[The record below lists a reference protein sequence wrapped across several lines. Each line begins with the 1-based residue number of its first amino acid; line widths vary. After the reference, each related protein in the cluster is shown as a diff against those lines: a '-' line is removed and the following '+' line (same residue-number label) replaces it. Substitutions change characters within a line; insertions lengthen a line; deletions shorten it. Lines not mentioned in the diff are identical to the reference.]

1 MYTRFNKITLML
13 PLGLLAAVGLINWA
27 IDPYQIY
34 GTAHLAGINQRK
46 PEMGNHLRLAKASI
60 IEDVKPSAIILGDS
74 RTERAIDPDHPGWMD
89 HTQPR
94 YNLALTAISAYE
106 SLRYFQ
112 HAHAVHPLKQV
123 VIGLDL
129 TNFVVPE
136 LKNPEFNEDR
146 LAVKPDGAQVTEPS
160 ALILQTLK
168 DRGATLLSMDSLFSS
183 MRTVAEQNDPT
194 RANHQANGLN
204 VMTRSSDA
212 VIQKKGHRFA
222 FQTKNHEYLNKYL
235 AQGLEFYLPGTHESP
250 TLHYL
255 RTLVATCRR
264 DHIDLRLYIQPNH
277 AYLLETF
284 KIRGLWPT
292 MDQWKREL
300 VSILAEDAAAHPKEK
315 PFPLWDFSGYNTITT
330 ETIPVRG
337 DTTTKMKW
345 YWEGSHYKKELGDQ
359 ILDRIFNYQSIER
372 KVPQDFGILL
382 TPDNLET
389 HLASI
394 RQKQQVYAQTHSS
407 EIAEIEIFD
416 KESRVVSNSRGSKVV
431 ARN

>member
-34 GTAHLAGINQRK
+34 RTIHFAGINQVK

-60 IEDVKPSAIILGDS
+60 VEDLKPSAIILGDS
-74 RTERAIDPDHPGWMD
+74 RTERGIDPDHPGWLD
-89 HTQPR
+89 HSQPR
-94 YNLALTAISAYE
+94 YNLALTAISTYE

-112 HAHAVHPLKQV
+112 HANAVHPLKQV
-123 VIGLDL
+123 VIGLDI

-146 LAVKPDGAQVTEPS
+146 LAVKPDGEHATEPS
-160 ALILQTLK
+160 TLIMQTLK
-168 DRGATLLSMDSLFSS
+168 DRGATLLSLDSLFSS
-183 MRTVAEQNDPT
+183 MKTVAEQNDPT
-194 RANHQANGLN
+194 SADHQANGLN
-204 VMTRSSDA
+204 VMNRSSDA

-222 FQTKNHEYLNKYL
+222 FQLKNREYLSNYL
-235 AQGLEFYLPGTHESP
+235 AQGLSFYLPGTHESP
-250 TLHYL
+250 TLHYFQI
-255 RTLVATCRR
+255 LVATCRR

-284 KIRGLWPT
+284 KIKGLWPT

-330 ETIPVRG
+330 EAIPMRG

-359 ILDRIFNYQSIER
+359 ILDRIFNYQSATR
-372 KVPQDFGILL
+372 KVSQDFGVLL
-382 TPDNLET
+382 TPNNLET
-389 HLASI
+389 HLVNI
-394 RQKQQVYAQTHSS
+394 RQKQQVYAQTHPG

-416 KESRVVSNSRGSKVV
+416 NESRVASASKNSKF
-431 ARN
+431 AAK